1 MKSLGLLYQYEGIGT
16 TRSFVRSSREVIER
30 YMKGIV
36 AAIHLFKTNRAR
48 GVEIVAKYMR
58 MRDTAAIEAQYDEYT
73 KLINAKPY
81 PNVKG
86 MQNIIDYLISEGA
99 EKARGMKAADA
110 VDLSFVRALDES
122 KFIDGLYR

>member
-1 MKSLGLLYQYEGIGT
+1 M
-16 TRSFVRSSREVIER
+16 
-30 YMKGIV
+30 